1 MTFEVSDQGRGIPQ
15 DKIESIFGRFQQV
28 DASDSR
34 LKGGTGLGL
43 AICRSIV
50 EQHGGLIWA
59 RSRVGVGSVFAF
71 NLPAASGS
79 GPTPQ
84 RHGPTVL
91 VFDHHHSTG
100 IVVRDAI
107 QSQGHVVSVP
117 STIDRAVHLA
127 KAHRPDVILLDLG
140 IPGLLGRKAL
150 TAIRS
155 EPTIRDIPT
164 VILGCGRDGTVM
176 SLHAALD
183 AGRETARALIIE
195 DEPDLRNELTTALT
209 QRGIETMTA
218 DYASEAIEGLER
230 FGPDLIVMGLSSLGT
245 DWTPFIESIWTVAG
259 ASP

>member
-1 MTFEVSDQGRGIPQ
+1 M
-15 DKIESIFGRFQQV
+15 
-28 DASDSR
+28 
-34 LKGGTGLGL
+34 
-43 AICRSIV
+43 
-50 EQHGGLIWA
+50 
-59 RSRVGVGSVFAF
+59 
-71 NLPAASGS
+71 
-79 GPTPQ
+79 
-84 RHGPTVL
+84 
-91 VFDHHHSTG
+91 
-100 IVVRDAI
+100 VRDAI

-140 IPGLLGRKAL
+140 IPGLLGWKAL

-245 DWTPFIESIWTVAG
+245 DWTPLIESILDSGRCIALAG
-259 ASP
+259 AGDVNHPSPSREAMRPPSRRCSSTALSS